1 MDLNYTDVKLDLS
14 GFIVKGRREG
24 AQMVFGSDTNVH
36 IWCCNRCPQMY
47 FNILGKKVPHNGE
60 LILFESVTQKVTL
73 FSNDCRV
80 NLILWRWKNLN
91 DFFTKCDRKHNLPS
105 GSRSCGMPS
114 SVSANKKASC
124 RFSRLGLLHTCS
136 MSTRFGRR
144 ALITAKNANPVR
156 QLGPKSFTSIPR
168 RLEMALKCQSR
179 WKKAH

>member
-1 MDLNYTDVKLDLS
+1 MLDLS

-24 AQMVFGSDTNVH
+24 AQMVFGSDTKVH
-36 IWCCNRCPQMY
+36 IWCCERYPQMH
-47 FNILGKKVPHNGE
+47 FNILGKKAPRNGE
-60 LILFESVTQKVTL
+60 LILLESVTQKVTL

-80 NLILWRWKNLN
+80 NLILWRWRNLVVFIN
-91 DFFTKCDRKHNLPS
+91 LMTYFFTKCDRKHNLPS

-144 ALITAKNANPVR
+144 ALITAKNANPVC

-179 WKKAH
+179 QKKAH